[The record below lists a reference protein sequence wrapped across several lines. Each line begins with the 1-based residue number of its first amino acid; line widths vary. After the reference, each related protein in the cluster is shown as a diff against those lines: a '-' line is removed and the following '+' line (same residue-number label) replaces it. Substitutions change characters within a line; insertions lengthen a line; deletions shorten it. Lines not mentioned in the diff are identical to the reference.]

1 MVNRRELMM
10 AGSLFA
16 LAPSV
21 AFAETKNAAEIAV
34 SRIEFETGATSDGHV
49 TYWWRCAC
57 GKRGIPLTQPE
68 RVRANA
74 GVHVRWHAEAR

>member
-1 MVNRRELMM
+1 MTGRAPLPSPSFPVPCEIE
-10 AGSLFA
+10 SPSDA
-16 LAPSV
+16 L
-21 AFAETKNAAEIAV
+21 NAAEIAV

-74 GVHVRWHAEAR
+74 GVHVRWHAEEA